1 MKEEKT
7 IQLSQEEIKKLIANS
22 EMIKRARSNGGKTTS
37 KKRLEGKSREEISA
51 YMSRISRG
59 EKIPKEV

>member
-1 MKEEKT
+1 MEEEKT

>member
-1 MKEEKT
+1 MEEEKT

-51 YMSRISRG
+51 YMSKISRE

>member
-1 MKEEKT
+1 MEEEKT

-51 YMSRISRG
+51 YMSKISRG

>member
-1 MKEEKT
+1 MEEEKT

-59 EKIPKEV
+59 EKLSEKV